1 MSAEQLETLDQASE
15 MLATEFGQLVEAR
28 LQELGDLLP
37 LDLRPKGLVSARYD
51 FDGTV
56 IADD

>member
-1 MSAEQLETLDQASE
+1 MSAEQLEPLDQDSDL
-15 MLATEFGQLVEAR
+15 LAKEFGQLTEAR

-37 LDLRPKGLVSARYD
+37 LDLRPKGLVSTRYD
-51 FDGTV
+51 FDGTG